1 MEILIK
7 KITKPFRV
15 NYIWTL
21 LLVLLLLWWSA
32 PYWLYWIDHTAALID
47 PGVWMLVIMAIVAF
61 LLLAGLS
68 ALLLNSALA
77 VLGLPPV
84 TIMVEHFEK
93 LNLWQR
99 MFLYWG
105 SYALLLLAAVG
116 SLLAIC

>member
-7 KITKPFRV
+7 KISKQFKAH
-15 NYIWTL
+15 YIWTL
-21 LLVLLLLWWSA
+21 LLVLLLIWWGA
-32 PYWLYWIDHTAALID
+32 PYWLHQIDHTAALVDMGI
-47 PGVWMLVIMAIVAF
+47 WLLVILAIVVF
-61 LLLAGLS
+61 VLLLGLS

-77 VLGLPPV
+77 ALGLPPV
-84 TIMVEHFEK
+84 TTMVEHFEK
-93 LNLWQR
+93 LNLWQQ